1 MGRAAMVTF
10 ALNVS
15 GVPSAA
21 VAQDA
26 IDDFQANFVTNFG
39 VLLDAEVLI
48 EQPSIRLGDG
58 STVPYEAVGAAAAV
72 QGTDAITSAPPQV
85 ALLVKKL
92 TGLGG
97 RANHGRTYFP
107 FVLPTADVSENGTI
121 DPTFLATWQSNV
133 NNFLAQLVTDTTP
146 LCLAHKVFNV
156 PLPPHFVTAVHTG
169 PLVSACICESMVATQ
184 RRRIGR

>member
-1 MGRAAMVTF
+1 MPLNPPPTIELGLGLVQQQLKRNDMGRAAMVTF

-26 IDDFQANFVTNFG
+26 IYDFQANFVTNFG

-48 EQPSIRLGDG
+48 EQPTIRLGDG

-92 TGLGG
+92 TG
-97 RANHGRTYFP
+97 
-107 FVLPTADVSENGTI
+107 
-121 DPTFLATWQSNV
+121 
-133 NNFLAQLVTDTTP
+133 
-146 LCLAHKVFNV
+146 
-156 PLPPHFVTAVHTG
+156 
-169 PLVSACICESMVATQ
+169 
-184 RRRIGR
+184 